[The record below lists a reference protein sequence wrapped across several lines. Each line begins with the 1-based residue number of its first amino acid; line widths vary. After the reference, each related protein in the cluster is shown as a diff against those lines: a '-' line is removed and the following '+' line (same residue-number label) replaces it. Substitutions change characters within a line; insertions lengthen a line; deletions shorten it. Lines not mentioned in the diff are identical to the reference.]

1 MAEKAPG
8 FNPAKRAP
16 SRSGLQAR
24 GFCIRARVHSA
35 CPERGVVKTP
45 SRMGAIRVPKG
56 SGLQPRGFKW
66 TAVRLPLPVT
76 KPGTTT
82 KLSFATVLCQGTTSV
97 VPKKRRRVA
106 PSLLPQA
113 RRRRRFVP
121 EPARQLL
128 PRCNDQFRLRTGG
141 PMQGLLWL
149 EWTGLKEP
157 QKDRQA
163 SSLKI
168 RLMSR
173 CSDFSGMAVN
183 SLKQ

>member
-1 MAEKAPG
+1 MDSCSTPASRYKTWNHHQTQLRNGTVSGHDFSRAEKEAARSTFLAAAGPLAEALRAGAGSPTTAPMQ
-8 FNPAKRAP
+8 
-16 SRSGLQAR
+16 RS
-24 GFCIRARVHSA
+24 
-35 CPERGVVKTP
+35 
-45 SRMGAIRVPKG
+45 VPPPDG
-56 SGLQPRGFKW
+56 R
-66 TAVRLPLPVT
+66 
-76 KPGTTT
+76 
-82 KLSFATVLCQGTTSV
+82 
-97 VPKKRRRVA
+97 
-106 PSLLPQA
+106 
-113 RRRRRFVP
+113 
-121 EPARQLL
+121 
-128 PRCNDQFRLRTGG
+128 